1 MYNRV
6 SSPNS
11 FAIEV
16 RSILGLDCP
25 LFVLTSLKI
34 LGRLPFA
41 RKIRLEWNACY
52 GTGFSWLTMNRST
65 GSG

>member
-25 LFVLTSLKI
+25 LLILTSLKI
-34 LGRLPFA
+34 
-41 RKIRLEWNACY
+41 RLEGNACN
-52 GTGFSWLTMNRST
+52 GTGFSWLTMNRSA

>member
-1 MYNRV
+1 MCNRV

-25 LFVLTSLKI
+25 LLVLTSLQI
-34 LGRLPFA
+34 LGAFTICTENPVGMERLLWYRIFMVND
-41 RKIRLEWNACY
+41 E
-52 GTGFSWLTMNRST
+52 S
-65 GSG
+65 